1 MKRAALIGNPVSHSR
16 SPDIYHYW
24 FQQHHMQGCYD
35 RFAVQE
41 QDIRPLFSSLRQ
53 KGYAGLNVTIP
64 HKSFVYGLM
73 DAVSLAARRM
83 AAVNLVMLRH
93 DETFFGD
100 NTDGEGFRHALDD
113 ARTSWQTDL
122 GTDAVVLLGAGGAA
136 RAIAWALSDA
146 LDQKHEIR
154 IVNRSEDKGY
164 KLATEIPTGTFY
176 PLTDLRNALTGCG
189 LLINSTA
196 IGMKGKQLWS
206 HLGIDWQRLFQSMQ
220 KTIMVCDIV
229 YVPLE
234 TELATAARC
243 CDLHFVD
250 GLGMLLHQARLSFCA
265 LFGILPTIDAH
276 LYHMV
281 QRDIMAE

>member
-16 SPDIYHYW
+16 SPHIYQYW

-35 RFAVQE
+35 RFAVQAR
-41 QDIRPLFSSLRQ
+41 DIRPLFSSLRQ

-113 ARTSWQTDL
+113 ALPSWQTDL

-164 KLATEIPTGTFY
+164 KLATEIPTGTFTRPKIY
-176 PLTDLRNALTGCG
+176 
-189 LLINSTA
+189 
-196 IGMKGKQLWS
+196 
-206 HLGIDWQRLFQSMQ
+206 
-220 KTIMVCDIV
+220 
-229 YVPLE
+229 E
-234 TELATAARC
+234 TL
-243 CDLHFVD
+243 
-250 GLGMLLHQARLSFCA
+250 
-265 LFGILPTIDAH
+265 
-276 LYHMV
+276 
-281 QRDIMAE
+281 